1 MKLSDTLRRAY
12 KRGKDNRAVVLEM
25 NLFGIEHAA
34 TLRSSMYSID
44 KLITDARIPD
54 LASEIRQ
61 GIKLSD
67 YVVLKG
73 D

>member
-1 MKLSDTLRRAY
+1 MKLSKALRQAY
-12 KRGKDNRAVVLEM
+12 ERGKDNRAVVLQM

-34 TLRSSMYSID
+34 TLRRLAYPID
-44 KLITDARIPD
+44 KLISDAGMPD